1 MRLASL
7 ITEIGDPGAAHTTAY
22 STLGFAGFG
31 VSVAGVL
38 GLIPVV
44 AAIFAGLAGGIA
56 YTLMIFRDPAV
67 QTWLARRKQRKQ
79 SDQIRKLRSQQLI
92 VNARIDA
99 LEKMNVVKKEVAAT
113 VEVARVIAAAEL
125 KSSPPN

>member
-7 ITEIGDPGAAHTTAY
+7 ITEIGDPGAHTAAY

-38 GLIPVV
+38 GLIPVF
-44 AAIFAGLAGGIA
+44 AAVFAGLAGGIA

-79 SDQIRKLRSQQLI
+79 SDQIRKLRAQQLI

-99 LEKMNVVKKEVAAT
+99 LERLSQVKAETAEKVQVAKEVAAD
-113 VEVARVIAAAEL
+113 AL
-125 KSSPPN
+125 KKIP

>member
-7 ITEIGDPGAAHTTAY
+7 ITEIGDPGAHTAAY

-79 SDQIRKLRSQQLI
+79 SDQIRKLRAQQLV
-92 VNARIDA
+92 VNARIEA
-99 LEKMNVVKKEVAAT
+99 LEKLNAAKNEAVAT
-113 VEVARVIAAAEL
+113 VEVAKVIAAAEL
-125 KSSPPN
+125 KSTPPR

>member
-1 MRLASL
+1 MASL
-7 ITEIGDPGAAHTTAY
+7 ITEIGDPGAHTSAY
-22 STLGFAGFG
+22 STLGLAGFG

-99 LEKMNVVKKEVAAT
+99 LEKMNVVKKEAAAT

>member
-1 MRLASL
+1 MASL
-7 ITEIGDPGAAHTTAY
+7 ITEIGDPGAAHTTAD

-67 QTWLARRKQRKQ
+67 QSWLAHRKQRKQ
-79 SDQIRKLRSQQLI
+79 SDQIRKLRAQQLI

>member
-7 ITEIGDPGAAHTTAY
+7 ITEIGDPGAHTAAY

-67 QTWLARRKQRKQ
+67 QSWLAHRKQRKQ

-92 VNARIDA
+92 VKARIDA
-99 LEKMNVVKKEVAAT
+99 LEKMNVVKKEAAAT

>member
-38 GLIPVV
+38 GVIPVV

-79 SDQIRKLRSQQLI
+79 SDQIRKLRAQQLI

-99 LEKMNVVKKEVAAT
+99 LERLSQLKAETAEKVQVAKEVAAD
-113 VEVARVIAAAEL
+113 AL
-125 KSSPPN
+125 KKIP